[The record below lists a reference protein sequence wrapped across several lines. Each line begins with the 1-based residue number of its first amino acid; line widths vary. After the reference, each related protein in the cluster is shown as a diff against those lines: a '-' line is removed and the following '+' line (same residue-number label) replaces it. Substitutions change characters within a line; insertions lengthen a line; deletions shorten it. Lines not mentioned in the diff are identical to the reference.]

1 MELQTIEHMIEDNC
15 VDGEIPLPNVTSK
28 ILVKVIKYCKKHVEA
43 NYVDENLSEDELK
56 AWDDDFV
63 KLDQATL
70 FDLILPRDGPLP
82 RDSSSRRSTATPPP
96 PYPRSAATSSPPQP
110 VFCCDA
116 IVVSSSRYLATKK
129 SYLVLWHP
137 CDFLPRLALFEQRL
151 CFVSKNV
158 LSKIENGGKCY

>member
-70 FDLILPRDGPLP
+70 FDLILVR
-82 RDSSSRRSTATPPP
+82 
-96 PYPRSAATSSPPQP
+96 
-110 VFCCDA
+110 VFPSMFLYYF
-116 IVVSSSRYLATKK
+116 VV
-129 SYLVLWHP
+129 
-137 CDFLPRLALFEQRL
+137 FLG
-151 CFVSKNV
+151 CF
-158 LSKIENGGKCY
+158 

>member
-1 MELQTIEHMIEDNC
+1 MGRKAFEVKEVVAMELQTIEHMIEDNC

-70 FDLILPRDGPLP
+70 FDLILVR
-82 RDSSSRRSTATPPP
+82 
-96 PYPRSAATSSPPQP
+96 
-110 VFCCDA
+110 VFPSMFLYYF
-116 IVVSSSRYLATKK
+116 VV
-129 SYLVLWHP
+129 
-137 CDFLPRLALFEQRL
+137 FLG
-151 CFVSKNV
+151 CF
-158 LSKIENGGKCY
+158 